1 MTKFSEVAGF
11 YIGCKL
17 VSKQTNDIVSVLEG
31 VVNGV
36 AHYRISGV
44 WYSAPLSGFKPIL
57 RLLSSMTEDE
67 LIEVIQITAPDSL
80 KEKPTAEDYY
90 LDIFYNDGGNAVDGD
105 VAIGADFTCIYYDGQ
120 IVFRQDG
127 SVHFFGED
135 GATELVNNMP
145 KIYTYLLSKH
155 FDLFGLIE
163 SSEAI
168 EAGKQ

>member
-1 MTKFSEVAGF
+1 MTKFSEVAHL
-11 YIGCKL
+11 YLGCDL
-17 VSKQTNDIVSVLEG
+17 ISKATCERVAVLEG
-31 VVNGV
+31 VAFGEFHFRV
-36 AHYRISGV
+36 SGV
-44 WYSAPLSGFKPIL
+44 RYSGPIAMYKPIL

-67 LIEVIQITAPDSL
+67 LIEIIQITAPDSL

-105 VAIGADFTCIYYDGQ
+105 VAIGADYTCICYDGQ
-120 IVFRQDG
+120 IVVRQDG

-163 SSEAI
+163 SGEAI